1 MDFKK
6 TDPIQSLLN
15 SGADAY
21 KNIWLAKFDFSN
33 VTDTTGN
40 ITKIGDNTAFYRA
53 EQFIVPKFSTEGDE
67 RTLWGKKIKVPKPEV
82 NMDRTLTFTFRMDA
96 SYNLYDGFKEL
107 LHRVVNGQNTTGTA
121 LGVANWQNTTF
132 KIKVYGYNG
141 IYSAASTNVDETI
154 IQSSSELWEFENC
167 WVSDVSEPQF
177 ARDDASVLTFDVK
190 INFGKVIY
198 GDL

>member
-1 MDFKK
+1 MSFRK

-21 KNIWLAKFDFSN
+21 KNIWFAKF
-33 VTDTTGN
+33 TGLPDGH
-40 ITKIGDNTAFYRA
+40 KIGANTAFYRA
-53 EQFIVPKFSTEGDE
+53 EQFTVPKFSTEGDE

-82 NMDRTLTFTFRMDA
+82 NMDRTLTLTFRIDA
-96 SYNLYDGFKEL
+96 NYNLYDGFKDL
-107 LHRVVNGQNTTGTA
+107 LHNVVDGQNSDEKSEA
-121 LGVANWQNTTF
+121 LGVANWQNTSLGVE
-132 KIKVYGYNG
+132 VYGIKGNYTPAMD
-141 IYSAASTNVDETI
+141 IEKDIFQQDDMRIAWKFA
-154 IQSSSELWEFENC
+154 NC

-190 INFGKVIY
+190 INFGKVDY